1 MNTNNNYSYKLATI
15 IEGISSWSDL
25 EARIAGLPTEMDR
38 GNAFEEFCHAFFII
52 DPVFQFKEVYRQKE
66 IPPSILARLGYPG
79 VKDIGIDG
87 VALSNSPNGWAT
99 VIIHY

>member
-1 MNTNNNYSYKLATI
+1 
-15 IEGISSWSDL
+15 
-25 EARIAGLPTEMDR
+25 
-38 GNAFEEFCHAFFII
+38 
-52 DPVFQFKEVYRQKE
+52 VFQFKEVYRQKE

-79 VKDIGIDG
+79 IKDIGIDG